1 MLSFFTGSRGPHGP
15 DLPSPFGLK
24 FQLNRKEQVETA
36 GRQLYIFYVLRA
48 QERDVSFYTEWAYK
62 HFVIIVAVHKMDFEA
77 VE

>member
-1 MLSFFTGSRGPHGP
+1 MTGGRGLGP
-15 DLPSPFGLK
+15 DPPSPPGENFCSVD
-24 FQLNRKEQVETA
+24 RKEQA

-48 QERDVSFYTEWAYK
+48 QERDVSFYTKWAYK